1 MEEKRTKILA
11 TIGPSSSSVTML
23 SRMIKSGLNAA
34 RLNFSHGTHEEHQQ
48 LIKNIRSASKK
59 IGQPIAILQD
69 LQGPKIRLGNLPEG
83 GVNLVEG
90 KLISFNTGIEKYVE
104 GEAFPVTYKQLHK
117 DMKAGQRI
125 LMDDGILEAECVS
138 VKGRVVTAKVVAGG
152 ILKSHKGINLP
163 DSTISTSSFTN
174 KDHEDLLF
182 GLENGVDWVALSFV
196 TSRVVVD
203 QVRKLIRAKCKTLGT
218 VEPKIIAKIERAEA
232 VQNFIDILDAV
243 DGVMLAR
250 GDLGIEIPFEQVPII
265 QKEFIEIC
273 RQTGKPIVVAT
284 HMLDSMTNNPRATR
298 AEVSDV
304 ANAIIDHA
312 DAVMLSQE
320 SATGKYPN
328 IAVQT
333 MAMIARETEG
343 SRLDDINF
351 YQIHNVQD
359 IATSIAQTL
368 HVMAENEQID
378 YIVTSVTYGEVAQK
392 INVFRPSVPIVM
404 ACPNETIA
412 RQMMIRA
419 GIYAVVM
426 DDNPGSFVSRMERK
440 LRSLK
445 MINSKNKVAYV
456 TAGTDGEVSLIIR

>member
-1 MEEKRTKILA
+1 
-11 TIGPSSSSVTML
+11 
-23 SRMIKSGLNAA
+23 
-34 RLNFSHGTHEEHQQ
+34 
-48 LIKNIRSASKK
+48 
-59 IGQPIAILQD
+59 
-69 LQGPKIRLGNLPEG
+69 
-83 GVNLVEG
+83 
-90 KLISFNTGIEKYVE
+90 
-104 GEAFPVTYKQLHK
+104 
-117 DMKAGQRI
+117 
-125 LMDDGILEAECVS
+125 
-138 VKGRVVTAKVVAGG
+138 
-152 ILKSHKGINLP
+152 
-163 DSTISTSSFTN
+163 
-174 KDHEDLLF
+174 
-182 GLENGVDWVALSFV
+182 
-196 TSRVVVD
+196 
-203 QVRKLIRAKCKTLGT
+203 
-218 VEPKIIAKIERAEA
+218 
-232 VQNFIDILDAV
+232 
-243 DGVMLAR
+243 
-250 GDLGIEIPFEQVPII
+250 
-265 QKEFIEIC
+265 
-273 RQTGKPIVVAT
+273 
-284 HMLDSMTNNPRATR
+284 
-298 AEVSDV
+298 
-304 ANAIIDHA
+304 
-312 DAVMLSQE
+312 
-320 SATGKYPN
+320 
-328 IAVQT
+328 